1 MKIFKYLSFTSKNK
15 QKKEI
20 QKMFIFLRLQNSKM
34 VFDLDKGKI
43 AGLKNET
50 TFSDVL
56 QQVKKQHFKGKF

>member
-1 MKIFKYLSFTSKNK
+1 
-15 QKKEI
+15 
-20 QKMFIFLRLQNSKM
+20 MFIFLRLQNSKM

-50 TFSDVL
+50 KFSDVL